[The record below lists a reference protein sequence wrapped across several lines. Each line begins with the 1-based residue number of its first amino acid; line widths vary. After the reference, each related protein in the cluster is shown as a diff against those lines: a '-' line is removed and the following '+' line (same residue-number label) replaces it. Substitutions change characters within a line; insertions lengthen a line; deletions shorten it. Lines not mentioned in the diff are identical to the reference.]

1 MNGLEL
7 ARKALTADPDRPVIL
22 MTAFADMNN
31 ARQAVTIGVYDFI
44 TKPFGLADLGN
55 IVCRAI
61 IRRHLVLK
69 NQEYQRNLRST

>member
-44 TKPFGLADLGN
+44 TKPFGLAATLGTSFAAPSYDD
-55 IVCRAI
+55 IWC
-61 IRRHLVLK
+61 
-69 NQEYQRNLRST
+69 